1 MRSTACNICS
11 ARCISVDLK
20 IFVIKWNYFRFD
32 RKWTGSLSDFL
43 PRMKSWEVFLDFRI
57 LCDRSEV
64 WFRTRPEKQIFKK
77 CPIVTGKWSE
87 VDQKWT
93 GSGPEMDRKWA
104 KSELTFRRSESGF
117 DVPNTPESYMRLKSA
132 MLIGCLCVI
141 VRPMPFNNF
150 SCFSNRSLDDRNRS
164 SVTMSNGTQY
174 GLPLRCLL
182 IIARRLKRLLRP

>member
-1 MRSTACNICS
+1 M
-11 ARCISVDLK
+11 ISL
-20 IFVIKWNYFRFD
+20 
-32 RKWTGSLSDFL
+32 TGSEKKITGSNWFL
-43 PRMKSWEVFLDFRI
+43 PRMKSWEVFLDFLI

-64 WFRTRPEKQIFKK
+64 WFRTRPDKWLLKKSDEKW
-77 CPIVTGKWSE
+77 PE
-87 VDQKWT
+87 VKPEVK
-93 GSGPEMDRKWA
+93 PEMR
-104 KSELTFRRSESGF
+104 ELTFRRSESGF
-117 DVPNTPESYMRLKSA
+117 EVPNTPESYMRLKSA

-182 IIARRLKRLLRP
+182 IMARRLKRLLRP

>member
-1 MRSTACNICS
+1 MILLTGS
-11 ARCISVDLK
+11 K
-20 IFVIKWNYFRFD
+20 I
-32 RKWTGSLSDFL
+32 RKWIWFL

-57 LCDRSEV
+57 LCDRNEV
-64 WFRTRPEKQIFKK
+64 WFRTRPEKWMLKK
-77 CPIVTGKWSE
+77 FYEIWPE
-87 VDQKWT
+87 VK
-93 GSGPEMDRKWA
+93 PEMYLWQ
-104 KSELTFRRSESGF
+104 LTFRRSESGF
-117 DVPNTPESYMRLKSA
+117 EVPNTPESYMRLKSA